1 MKLNKWI
8 TIIIILSFFTSL
20 FATFLATQCDK
31 RVPEE
36 CLIEK
41 ELFIMP
47 EIYWHYNI
55 IKYVANYGYTPKMVY
70 KEGDAGPKGD
80 LIKEDGMK
88 TAYHSPGY
96 YYLGA
101 LIFLFAK
108 KFNISPIISLQVFA
122 SVIMLLTNIV
132 FFLFVKKISKY
143 VIRKK
148 QFIIYSTAL
157 FAFLPIHLYISLFI
171 HDSILFYF
179 SFIVSLYMYIIF
191 MENKNIKN
199 AIFFGGIVGVSLLIG
214 QTGLMTILTVLIFL
228 LYFCIK
234 KEYKTSKLLF
244 TSLII
249 SLIIGIYPFIRNYIY
264 YGHPLDQTFN
274 IKYASSLT
282 HLLNYFPS
290 FWSGVYGG
298 NENLRIF
305 IGIIAILLTLTT
317 IYGIFR
323 YKNLFKKIN
332 LNFIILIGV
341 LTILALIHLSCN
353 FFNIISFKCIGV
365 FGHAK
370 YLISLEP
377 IIVIFS
383 SLVFV
388 NFENKGYFKFIIPLL
403 IFIICLLF
411 SIDFIYAFV

>member
-1 MKLNKWI
+1 MKLNQWI
-8 TIIIILSFFTSL
+8 TIILILSFFTSL
-20 FATFLATQCDK
+20 FATFLATRCDK
-31 RVPEE
+31 NIAEE
-36 CLIEK
+36 CLMEK
-41 ELFIMP
+41 GLPIMP
-47 EIYWHYNI
+47 EMYWHYNI

-80 LIKEDGMK
+80 LVKEEGMK

-96 YYLGA
+96 YYVGA

-108 KFNISPIISLQVFA
+108 KLNISPIITLQVFA

-132 FFLFVKKISKY
+132 FFLLVKKISKY

-179 SFIVSLYMYIIF
+179 LFIVSLYMYVRF

-199 AIFFGGIVGVSLLIG
+199 AILFGGIVGLSLLAG
-214 QTGLMTILTVLIFL
+214 QTGLMTILTILIFSSYL
-228 LYFCIK
+228 FIK

-244 TSLII
+244 I
-249 SLIIGIYPFIRNYIY
+249 SLISSLVIGVYPFIRNYIY
-264 YGHPLDQTFN
+264 YGYLLDQTFN

-298 NENLRIF
+298 NENLRVF
-305 IGIIAILLTLTT
+305 IGIIAVLLTLTT
-317 IYGIFR
+317 IYGFLK

-332 LNFIILIGV
+332 LNFIVLIGI

-353 FFNIISFKCIGV
+353 FLNIISFKCIGI

-377 IIVIFS
+377 IIAIFS
-383 SLVFV
+383 SIVFV
-388 NFENKGYFKFIIPLL
+388 NLRNKRYFKSIIPLL

-411 SIDFIYAFV
+411 SIDFISAFV